1 MNNNSIDNSKVKTD
15 RYAPVG
21 ESDIGEEEMKR
32 MINSPL
38 SRKSK
43 DENDSKPP
51 DSGSGLKNAPSF
63 SAGNFKTTAN
73 GFKFDSKNI
82 LQTQTPISGDDIA

>member
-1 MNNNSIDNSKVKTD
+1 
-15 RYAPVG
+15 
-21 ESDIGEEEMKR
+21 

-82 LQTQTPISGDDIA
+82 LQTQTPISGDDIAWRPTFAEVEKRENMSSMLTVP